1 MLHAEYMRSTN
12 LSIINFTPVFT
23 IWSWL
28 LWHIQRPPK
37 CYIRS
42 KPISAYT
49 KYLFWR
55 VLNVLLTK
63 ELLKILLDSVSEKG
77 MWKKSFQDN
86 PEIWQ
91 LLRWIWWLLNVF
103 IRVHC
108 ICRSSMPQE
117 PRYNFRLHLR
127 VGEQIL
133 LSHVFPQLHAL
144 HHFFIFR

>member
-1 MLHAEYMRSTN
+1 MYIIPPLMIKPMLHAEYMRSTN

-42 KPISAYT
+42 KPNSAYT

-86 PEIWQ
+86 PE
-91 LLRWIWWLLNVF
+91 
-103 IRVHC
+103 H
-108 ICRSSMPQE
+108 MATPQVDLE
-117 PRYNFRLHLR
+117 TSQCLHMCTLHLQ
-127 VGEQIL
+127 E
-133 LSHVFPQLHAL
+133 FHASRTPL
-144 HHFFIFR
+144 